1 MPGVKPIAAIL
12 YERGVDV
19 DRLILD
25 ACATLRAGGL
35 RIGGIVQSA
44 LGDRASCASSVEV
57 IDLLTGEPFNIWQQ
71 RGPDA
76 RGCRLDERGLI
87 GAEPAILSA
96 IADGVDLVVIN
107 RFGRAECL
115 GGGLQACFAAS
126 VEASVPLLTA
136 VRPPYD
142 NAWAVFHGGLAQ
154 DLPAKPG
161 PILKWVRTVTSSSA
175 YAKHSTAPAFAQ

>member
-1 MPGVKPIAAIL
+1 MRGVKPVAAIL
-12 YERGVDV
+12 YDRGVDV
-19 DRLILD
+19 DGVILD
-25 ACATLRAGGL
+25 ACAALRAGGL
-35 RIGGIVQSA
+35 RIGGVVQSA

-96 IADGVDLVVIN
+96 ISDGVDLVVIN
-107 RFGRAECL
+107 RFGRAESL
-115 GGGLQACFAAS
+115 GGGLLACFAAS
-126 VEASVPLLTA
+126 LEAGIPLLTA

-142 NAWAVFHGGLAQ
+142 ATWAAFHGGLAH
-154 DLPAKPG
+154 DLPVQAEA
-161 PILKWVRTVTSSSA
+161 ILTWVHAVTATYPCADRSA
-175 YAKHSTAPAFAQ
+175 IPHYA